1 LGQSTVSQ
9 TYSIQDLSREFQVT
23 PRTLRFYEDK
33 GLLAPHRR
41 GATRVY
47 SDRDRV
53 HLQLTLRGK
62 RLGLSLDE
70 CKEIIQLYDPESPG
84 DVRQLVLLFEKIRD
98 HRGRLLEQ
106 IRDIEATLRAMDEHE
121 ARCLSELAAAAS

>member
-1 LGQSTVSQ
+1 VSQ

-33 GLLAPHRR
+33 GLLAPDRR

-53 HLQLTLRGK
+53 HLNLTLRGK
-62 RLGLSLDE
+62 RLGLSLSE
-70 CKEIIQLYDPESPG
+70 CREIIELYDPESAG
-84 DVRQLVLLFEKIRD
+84 DVRQLVLLFQKIRD
-98 HRGRLLEQ
+98 HRTRLLEQ
-106 IRDIEATLRAMDEHE
+106 MRDIEATLRAMDEHE

>member
-1 LGQSTVSQ
+1 VSQ

-106 IRDIEATLRAMDEHE
+106 MRDIEATLRAMDEHE

>member
-1 LGQSTVSQ
+1 MSQ

-33 GLLAPHRR
+33 GLLAPDRR

-53 HLQLTLRGK
+53 HLKLTLRGK
-62 RLGLSLDE
+62 RLGLSLSE
-70 CKEIIQLYDPESPG
+70 CREIIELYDPASAG
-84 DVRQLVLLFEKIRD
+84 DVRQLVLLFQKIRN
-98 HRGRLLEQ
+98 HRTRLLEQ
-106 IRDIEATLRAMDEHE
+106 MRDIEATLRAMDEHE

>member
-1 LGQSTVSQ
+1 VSQ

-23 PRTLRFYEDK
+23 ARTLRFYEDK
-33 GLLAPHRR
+33 GLLAPDRR

-53 HLQLTLRGK
+53 HLNLTLRGK
-62 RLGLSLDE
+62 RLGLSLSE
-70 CKEIIQLYDPESPG
+70 CREIIELYDPESAG
-84 DVRQLVLLFEKIRD
+84 DVRQLVLLFQKIRD
-98 HRGRLLEQ
+98 HRTRLLEQ
-106 IRDIEATLRAMDEHE
+106 MRDIEATLRAMDEHE

>member
-1 LGQSTVSQ
+1 MSQ

-33 GLLAPHRR
+33 GLLAPDRR

-53 HLQLTLRGK
+53 HLNLTLRGK
-62 RLGLSLDE
+62 RLGLSLSE
-70 CKEIIQLYDPESPG
+70 CREIIELYDPESAG
-84 DVRQLVLLFEKIRD
+84 DVRQLVLLFQKIRD
-98 HRGRLLEQ
+98 HRTRLLEQ
-106 IRDIEATLRAMDEHE
+106 MRDIEATLRAMDEHE

>member
-1 LGQSTVSQ
+1 MSQ

-33 GLLAPHRR
+33 GLLAPDRR

-53 HLQLTLRGK
+53 HLNLTLRGK
-62 RLGLSLDE
+62 RLGLSLSE
-70 CKEIIQLYDPESPG
+70 CREIIELYDPESAG
-84 DVRQLVLLFEKIRD
+84 DVRQLVLLFQKIRD
-98 HRGRLLEQ
+98 HRTRLLEQ
-106 IRDIEATLRAMDEHE
+106 MRDIEATLRAMDEHE
-121 ARCLSELAAAAS
+121 ARCLSELAAAVS